1 MKVFISWSGDRS
13 KALAEAIKTW
23 LADVIHSIKPWLS
36 DHDIQA
42 GARWSAD
49 LDQELQDTHFG
60 VLCLTRENMEKP
72 WLLFEA
78 GSLAKS
84 LDLARVVPYRLDV
97 SATEVKP
104 PLSQFQGVDA
114 TKDGTFKLLQSINNN
129 LAEPLRFDRLER
141 MFKKFWPDLETQ
153 ITKIRGIDS
162 GENTP
167 ARSEIDYLTEI
178 LELVR
183 QLTRQAPSSP
193 EHDLKSVLSILREI
207 LEKTN
212 IQIRTMDA
220 YEKHGGGGAD
230 TQSFIDHYNRA
241 ERQRAA
247 LKDALQR
254 LEEVS

>member
-13 KALAEAIKTW
+13 KALAEAIKPW
-23 LADVIHSIKPWLS
+23 LADVIHNITPWMS
-36 DHDIQA
+36 EHDIQA
-42 GARWSAD
+42 GARWSTD
-49 LDQELQDTHFG
+49 LDQELQNTHFG

-84 LDLARVVPYRLDV
+84 LDVARVVPYRLDV

-114 TKDGTFKLLQSINNN
+114 TESGTLKLLQSINSD
-129 LAEPLRFDRLER
+129 LANPLPSDRLER

-153 ITKIRGIDS
+153 ITKIQGIDS

-167 ARSEIDYLTEI
+167 ARNQIDYLAEI

-183 QLTRQAPSSP
+183 QLPRQAPPSSEP
-193 EHDLKSVLSILREI
+193 SLKSVLSILRAT
-207 LEKTN
+207 LEKTTN
-212 IQIRTMDA
+212 KIQVMSS

-230 TQSFIDHYNRA
+230 TQSFIDQYDRL
-241 ERQRAA
+241 ERQRDA
-247 LKDALQR
+247 LKNALQR
-254 LEEVS
+254 LEAVS